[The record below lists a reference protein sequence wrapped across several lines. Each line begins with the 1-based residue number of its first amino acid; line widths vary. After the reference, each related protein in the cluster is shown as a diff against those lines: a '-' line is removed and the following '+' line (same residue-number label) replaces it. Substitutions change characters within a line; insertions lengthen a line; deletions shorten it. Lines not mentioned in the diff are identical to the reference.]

1 MKPTIKPSL
10 NPISKLSSVLV
21 LVSILAGCSA
31 TTTIDE
37 YRPSGEAIDLN
48 ADERVVVL
56 GRRDAGHYETDREF
70 INCVAKRMQ
79 GADIGVVPEQQFID
93 SIYPWFEPRTAP
105 KGLPRLK
112 RLMQDP
118 LIKGQVDQQSVRYLV
133 WLDGST
139 ETLDQGGS
147 ISCAIGPGGG
157 GCFGFAQWDKLS
169 VYEAIVWDMTN
180 LQEMGRLRVD
190 SEGTSYLIGAVA
202 PIPLLTPVKNDACT
216 SLGNQLNSFFSSPE
230 NP

>member
-1 MKPTIKPSL
+1 MK
-10 NPISKLSSVLV
+10 
-21 LVSILAGCSA
+21 
-31 TTTIDE
+31 
-37 YRPSGEAIDLN
+37 
-48 ADERVVVL
+48 
-56 GRRDAGHYETDREF
+56 
-70 INCVAKRMQ
+70 

-202 PIPLLTPVKNDACT
+202 PIPLLTPVKSDACT
-216 SLGNQLNSFFSSPE
+216 SLGNQLKSFFSASEAP
-230 NP
+230 

>member
-1 MKPTIKPSL
+1 MKPLCK
-10 NPISKLSSVLV
+10 SVVGGL
-21 LVSILAGCSA
+21 LLILLGGCSA

-37 YRPSGEAIDLN
+37 YRPSSQPILLDANEQ
-48 ADERVVVL
+48 VVVL

-70 INCVAKRMQ
+70 IDCVAQRMR
-79 GADIGVVPEQQFID
+79 GSDISVLPEARFID
-93 SIYPWFEPRTAP
+93 AIYPWFEPRTAP

-112 RLMQDP
+112 KLMQDP
-118 LIKGQVDQQSVRYLV
+118 MIKTAVNQQSVRYLV

-139 ETLDQGGS
+139 ETVEKGGS
-147 ISCAIGPGGG
+147 ISCAVGPGGG

-169 VYEAIVWDMTN
+169 VYEAIVWDLEE

-202 PIPLLTPVKNDACT
+202 PIPLLTPVKSDACA
-216 SLGNQLNSFFSSPE
+216 SLGNQLKTFFTASE
-230 NP
+230 

>member
-1 MKPTIKPSL
+1 MKPLCK
-10 NPISKLSSVLV
+10 SVVGGL
-21 LVSILAGCSA
+21 LLILLGGCSA

-37 YRPSGEAIDLN
+37 YRPSSQPILLDANEQ
-48 ADERVVVL
+48 VVVL

-70 INCVAKRMQ
+70 IDCVAQRMR
-79 GADIGVVPEQQFID
+79 GSDISVLPEERFID
-93 SIYPWFEPRTAP
+93 AIYPWFEPRTAP

-112 RLMQDP
+112 KLMQDP
-118 LIKGQVDQQSVRYLV
+118 MIKTVVNQQSVRYLV

-139 ETLDQGGS
+139 ETVEKGGS
-147 ISCAIGPGGG
+147 ISCAVGPGGG

-169 VYEAIVWDMTN
+169 VYEAIVWDLEE

-202 PIPLLTPVKNDACT
+202 PIPLLTPVKSDACA
-216 SLGNQLNSFFSSPE
+216 SLGNQLKTFFTASE
-230 NP
+230 